1 MELDFSD
8 RTKLMLAESIKEL
21 MRTTPLDKITVK
33 EIVACCGTT
42 RQTFYRNFRDKY
54 DLVNWYFDRIIK
66 KTIKQMGVS
75 LTLKEALMK
84 KFEYMKENKH
94 FFISAFSSSDYN
106 NLLAYDYQCIY
117 DFYKS
122 VAETRGNLTPKI
134 LFLLQFYCH
143 GSMDMTAEWVR
154 SGMTLSAEEMAER
167 LELAMPDALR
177 SYLHTLS
184 TSTEK
189 QQ

>member
-1 MELDFSD
+1 
-8 RTKLMLAESIKEL
+8 
-21 MRTTPLDKITVK
+21 
-33 EIVACCGTT
+33 
-42 RQTFYRNFRDKY
+42 
-54 DLVNWYFDRIIK
+54 
-66 KTIKQMGVS
+66 MGVS

-122 VAETRGNLTPKI
+122 VAETRGTLTPKI

-167 LELAMPDALR
+167 LELAMPEALR